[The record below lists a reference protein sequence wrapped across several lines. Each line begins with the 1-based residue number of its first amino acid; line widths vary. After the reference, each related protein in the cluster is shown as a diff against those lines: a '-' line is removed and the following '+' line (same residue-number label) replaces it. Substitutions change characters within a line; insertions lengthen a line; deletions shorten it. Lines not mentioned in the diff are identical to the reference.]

1 MCKGCSPHRCEIP
14 VSEQTPMQ
22 IACPTCDEAG
32 CQECDGEGWVQITE
46 CPRSMVCRETME
58 FIELADFAKEGS
70 FPVAGGTLDQAQSF
84 LIACRYLFSEDSRA
98 ENQKYGK

>member
-1 MCKGCSPHRCEIP
+1 
-14 VSEQTPMQ
+14 
-22 IACPTCDEAG
+22 
-32 CQECDGEGWVQITE
+32 
-46 CPRSMVCRETME
+46 ME